1 MSPSRSL
8 ALRSALLSLL
18 LGAVLVAA
26 PQLRATAAETAL
38 VRAAGGTLT
47 SGTPGPSVMLPVQ
60 VTHVQALG
68 AATVLVGYDPA
79 KLKPVACQR
88 HTLFDVGLCNISYDR
103 NGDGT
108 SDAVIFNVVSL
119 QGVSATSTP
128 VTLANITWQAV
139 AKVDTT
145 QITNLTVQVQTFT
158 DTDGKPL
165 PFAAQDGQ
173 LTLLPP
179 PPTLTATPTPTVTAT
194 PTATLT
200 PTATAT
206 TTPTATSTPTA
217 TLTPTATATPTP
229 TATPSKLRSYLP
241 LLLRAYT
248 ASPVPTP
255 TATATP
261 TPDPTRMFA
270 CSNWC
275 EPGSQN
281 GLWRQTAISDRPV
294 ADWRG
299 SINFTF
305 RELVTETD
313 TTAVIEAP
321 AGASVRIEALYEG
334 TWLLACKSVA
344 FCEP

>member
-1 MSPSRSL
+1 M
-8 ALRSALLSLL
+8 
-18 LGAVLVAA
+18 
-26 PQLRATAAETAL
+26 
-38 VRAAGGTLT
+38 
-47 SGTPGPSVMLPVQ
+47 
-60 VTHVQALG
+60 QALG

-79 KLKPVACQR
+79 RLKPVACQR
-88 HTLFDVGLCNISYDR
+88 HTLFDVGLCNITYDR

-108 SDAVIFNVVSL
+108 PDAVFFNVVSL

-145 QITNLTVQVQTFT
+145 QITHLTVQVQTYT

-173 LTLLPP
+173 LTLLPA
-179 PPTLTATPTPTVTAT
+179 PPTPTATPTSTATAT

-206 TTPTATSTPTA
+206 ATATVTSTA
-217 TLTPTATATPTP
+217 TLTPPATRTPTGTP
-229 TATPSKLRSYLP
+229 TATPSKLKNYLP

-248 ASPVPTP
+248 TSPTPTP

-261 TPDPTRMFA
+261 TPDPAGMFA

-281 GLWRQTAISDRPV
+281 GLWRQTITADRPV

-299 SINFTF
+299 YINFVLQQN
-305 RELVTETD
+305 LVSKTS

-321 AGASVRIEALYEG
+321 AGAPVRVEALYEG